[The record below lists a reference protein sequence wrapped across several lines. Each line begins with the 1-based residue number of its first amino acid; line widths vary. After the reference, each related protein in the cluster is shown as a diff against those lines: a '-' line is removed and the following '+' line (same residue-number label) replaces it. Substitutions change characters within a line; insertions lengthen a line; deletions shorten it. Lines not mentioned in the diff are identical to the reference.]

1 MKHVIS
7 LELDELDATF
17 IEKLKKLYENSKAHL
32 TIVLEQ
38 EDETDFLLKSE
49 ANRQRLMK
57 SIESDRKGDVITPDL
72 EQFSTVAH
80 A

>member
-17 IEKLKKLYENSKAHL
+17 IKKLKELYSDSNARL
-32 TIVLEQ
+32 TITLEE

-49 ANRQRLMK
+49 ANRKVLME
-57 SIESDRKGDVITPDL
+57 SIENIKKGNLIFPDL
-72 EQFSTVAH
+72 DKFRELGDA
-80 A
+80 

>member
-7 LELDELDATF
+7 LELDELDSTF
-17 IEKLKKLYENSKAHL
+17 IEKLRELYSTYTTHL
-32 TIVLEQ
+32 TIELET

-49 ANRQRLMK
+49 SNRDRLMK
-57 SIESDRKGDVITPDL
+57 SIKNIEEGNVITPNLD
-72 EQFSTVAH
+72 EFREKAH